1 MEIGF
6 ALMKNKKLIKFEK
19 GVNLDVREIA
29 KILKNTDYD
38 WALFHT
44 RLASIGEKCD
54 KNCHPFKR
62 GNMVMAMNGTERSVS
77 FLSKI
82 NDITDTEAIL
92 ETMYKYN
99 GVGLSA
105 VQVGILK
112 RVVVIDVEDGEGA
125 RVLINPKIVKTKG
138 EQEVDEGCLSFPNQY
153 AKIIRPKEVVVEAL
167 NENGKKVKIV
177 AKDLL
182 AQALSHEID
191 HLNGVLFVDNMIPGT
206 LEYIDSKDNEE
217 L

>member
-1 MEIGF
+1 MVPPVPDGTRKEEDNMAI
-6 ALMKNKKLIKFEK
+6 
-19 GVNLDVREIA
+19 REIRLSGDE
-29 KILKNTDYD
+29 ILRKTAREVEEVDD
-38 WALFHT
+38 RIKEL
-44 RLASIGEKCD
+44 LQD
-54 KNCHPFKR
+54 
-62 GNMVMAMNGTERSVS
+62 M
-77 FLSKI
+77 
-82 NDITDTEAIL
+82 L
-92 ETMYKYN
+92 ETMHQYN
-99 GVGLSA
+99 GVGLA
-105 VQVGILK
+105 GPQVGILK
-112 RVVVIDVEDGEGA
+112 RVIVIDLYDGNEPLLL
-125 RVLINPKIVKTKG
+125 VNPKIVKAKG